1 MQAFLF
7 YSFSGLAILSALAA
21 ILLPKP
27 TRALLCL
34 IITMFALT
42 VLYLMLGAPFVA
54 MTHLIVYAGAVL
66 VLFLFVIMM
75 QGVEA
80 KDMPLRERFS
90 NGYFML
96 TTFVGIAFFAA
107 IMLLVSS
114 ITFPGAARGVEGNV
128 ETVARVLFREYLGPF
143 ELTSLLLLVGLFAA
157 VSLAKKD
164 DAS

>member
-21 ILLPKP
+21 ITLSKP
-27 TRALLCL
+27 TRALLSL
-34 IITMFALT
+34 IVTMFCLT
-42 VLYLMLGAPFVA
+42 VLFLMLGAQFVA

-80 KDMPLRERFS
+80 KDTPLRERFS
-90 NGYFML
+90 PAYFVL
-96 TTFVGIAFFAA
+96 VTFVTIAFFSSM
-107 IMLLVSS
+107 IFLLSKLAFKAS
-114 ITFPGAARGVEGNV
+114 TGVQGNV
-128 ETVARVLFREYLGPF
+128 ETVARELFRNYLGPF

-157 VSLAKKD
+157 VNLAKKD
-164 DAS
+164 ASS